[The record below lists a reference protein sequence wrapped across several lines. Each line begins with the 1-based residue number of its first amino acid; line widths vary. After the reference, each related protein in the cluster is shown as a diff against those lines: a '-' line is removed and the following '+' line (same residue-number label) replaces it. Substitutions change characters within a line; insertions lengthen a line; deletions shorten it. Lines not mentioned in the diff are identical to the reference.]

1 MKDMFVIVDNED
13 TRAVLVEAEDKEEA
27 IETYIR
33 WLDID
38 EDEFSDE
45 DREALEVQ
53 PVVLQNFVNGVME
66 VASW

>member
-53 PVVLQNFVNGVME
+53 PVVSQNFVNGVME